1 VFLQNSEIPAIFEI
15 HGIIFLKKN
24 P

>member
-1 VFLQNSEIPAIFEI
+1 VFLQNSEIPAIFRI
-15 HGIIFLKKN
+15 YGIIFLEKN